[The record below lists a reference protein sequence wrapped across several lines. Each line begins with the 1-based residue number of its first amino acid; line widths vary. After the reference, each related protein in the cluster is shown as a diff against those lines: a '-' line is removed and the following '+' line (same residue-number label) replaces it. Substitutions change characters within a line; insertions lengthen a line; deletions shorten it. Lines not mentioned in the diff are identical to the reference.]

1 MRTITL
7 MLLLSLVAAGC
18 GLVNSNVG
26 ATKGVTATFDLTD
39 MTGHSDTTFAVGQNF
54 YMTFRLIN
62 GGPDTVTYSDPTV
75 PPIHFEILKNDSVI
89 GATVYAV
96 MNVVVIPPSKLLPGK
111 SLDGQCEA
119 PVDLKTISPQHTL
132 VPVVLSPGSYI
143 AKASYPTISGANVTD
158 TSVVGFTVHQ

>member
-7 MLLLSLVAAGC
+7 MVLLSLVAAGC

-26 ATKGVTATFDLTD
+26 TTKGVTATFDLTD
-39 MTGHSDTTFAVGQNF
+39 IAGHSDTTFAVGQNF

-75 PPIHFEILKNDSVI
+75 PPIHFEILKNDTVI

-96 MNVVVIPPSKLLPGK
+96 MNVVVVPPSKLLPGK

-132 VPVVLSPGSYI
+132 VAVVLSPGSYV
-143 AKASYPTISGANVTD
+143 AKASYPNISGANVTG
-158 TSVVGFTVHQ
+158 TSTVGFTVHQ